1 MNVKEAI
8 GIGPKALEGR
18 DRSEQIERS
27 GSKAKSASGA
37 AAQAVANDTV
47 ELSGRSKEMAKAAEL
62 LANTSDVRQA
72 KVAEVKARIANNEYH
87 VDAEKVAHKMI
98 VDFLGELV

>member
-1 MNVKEAI
+1 MNVKEAV
-8 GIGPKALEGR
+8 GLQPKGLDSRA
-18 DRSEQIERS
+18 RSEQVERS
-27 GSKAKSASGA
+27 DGKAKSASGA
-37 AAQAVANDTV
+37 AAQAVASDTV
-47 ELSGRSKEMAKAAEL
+47 ELSGRSKEMAKASEL

-72 KVAEVKARIANNEYH
+72 KVDEVKARIANNEYH